1 MKKKIVISSVIGVIV
16 IFVILYFTVL
26 KNGSSNGLVY
36 LKEKVDRG
44 DIEALVDTTGEINPV
59 TIVEVGSQV
68 SGEIAEI
75 FVDFNSTVKKS
86 QIIAKLNPDLFQT
99 SVNQR
104 EANYLSAQA
113 SVEKAEV
120 SLQNAK
126 RQMDRTLELF
136 EKDLV
141 SIEEKETVEANYFN
155 AKADLQQA
163 EASLGQSKSQLESA
177 KVDLS
182 HTIIRSPIDGIV
194 ISRDYNV
201 GQTVAASYQA
211 PTLFQI
217 ANDLSKMQVECG
229 VDEADIGKVKEGQ
242 KVRFTVDAFP
252 NEEFQGIVRQ
262 VRYSA
267 VVESNVVT
275 YPTIVDVE
283 NPELKLRPGM
293 TATVSIIVGEAM
305 NSLRVP
311 NTALRFSPS
320 QEVMMEVF
328 AEMRKEKQGQGGE
341 NPQAKGTPTGMPGQK
356 MGFGI
361 AQNMG
366 NDRASVWTE
375 DEQGKLKIL
384 FIRTGVTDN
393 VYTEIKSDNLKEG
406 QEVIVDEGE
415 EGDQRRRGPGVMR
428 MLR

>member
-1 MKKKIVISSVIGVIV
+1 MKKKIIISSVIGIIAIV
-16 IFVILYFTVL
+16 VILYFTVF
-26 KNGSSNGLVY
+26 KKGSSNGLVY

-75 FVDFNSTVKKS
+75 YVDFNSAVKKN
-86 QIIAKLNPDLFQT
+86 QIIAKLNPDLFQALV
-99 SVNQR
+99 SQR

-113 SVEKAEV
+113 SVKKAEV
-120 SLQNAK
+120 TLQNAK
-126 RQMDRTLELF
+126 KQLDRTLELF

-141 SIEEKETVEANYFN
+141 SIEEKENVEANYFN
-155 AKADLQQA
+155 AMADLQQA
-163 EASLGQSKSQLESA
+163 EASLEQSKSQLESA

-211 PTLFQI
+211 PTLFKI
-217 ANDLSKMQVECG
+217 ANDLSKMQVECE

-252 NEEFQGIVRQ
+252 NEEFQGMVRQ

-283 NPELKLRPGM
+283 NPEIKLRPGM
-293 TATVSIIVGEAM
+293 TATVSIIVGEAR
-305 NSLRVP
+305 NALRVP

-320 QEVMMEVF
+320 QEVMMEIF
-328 AEMRKEKQGQGGE
+328 AEMRKAKQAQGGGD
-341 NPQAKGTPTGMPGQK
+341 PQAEENSSGVPSQK
-356 MGFGI
+356 MGFVM
-361 AQNMG
+361 AQNRR
-366 NDRASVWTE
+366 NDRASVWIE
-375 DEQGKLKIL
+375 DENGKLKIL

-393 VYTEIKSDNLKEG
+393 VYTEIKSDSLEEG
-406 QEVIVDEGE
+406 QEVIVGKGE
-415 EGDQRRRGPGVMR
+415 ERDQRRGPSMMR

>member
-1 MKKKIVISSVIGVIV
+1 MKKKIIISSVIGIIAIV
-16 IFVILYFTVL
+16 VILYFTVF
-26 KNGSSNGLVY
+26 KKGSSNGLVY

-75 FVDFNSTVKKS
+75 YVDFNSAVKKD
-86 QIIAKLNPDLFQT
+86 QIIAKLNPDLFQALV
-99 SVNQR
+99 SQR

-113 SVEKAEV
+113 SVKKAEV
-120 SLQNAK
+120 TLQNAK
-126 RQMDRTLELF
+126 KQLDRTLELF

-141 SIEEKETVEANYFN
+141 SIEEKENVEANYFN

-163 EASLGQSKSQLESA
+163 EASLEQSKSQLESA

-182 HTIIRSPIDGIV
+182 HTIIRSPIDGVV

-211 PTLFQI
+211 PTLFKI
-217 ANDLSKMQVECG
+217 ANDLSKMQVECE

-252 NEEFQGIVRQ
+252 NEEFQGMVRQ

-283 NPELKLRPGM
+283 NPEIKLRPGM
-293 TATVSIIVGEAM
+293 TATVSIIVGEAR
-305 NSLRVP
+305 NALRVP

-320 QEVMMEVF
+320 QEVMMEIF
-328 AEMRKEKQGQGGE
+328 AEMRKAKQAQGGGD
-341 NPQAKGTPTGMPGQK
+341 PQAEENSSGVPSQK
-356 MGFGI
+356 MGFVM
-361 AQNMG
+361 AQNRR
-366 NDRASVWTE
+366 NDRASVWIE
-375 DEQGKLKIL
+375 DENGKLKIL

-393 VYTEIKSDNLKEG
+393 VYTEIKSDSLEEG
-406 QEVIVDEGE
+406 QEVIVGKGE
-415 EGDQRRRGPGVMR
+415 ERDQRRGPSMMR

>member
-1 MKKKIVISSVIGVIV
+1 MKKKIIISSVIGIIAIV
-16 IFVILYFTVL
+16 VILYFTVF
-26 KNGSSNGLVY
+26 KKGSSNGLVY

-75 FVDFNSTVKKS
+75 YVDFNSAVKKD
-86 QIIAKLNPDLFQT
+86 QIIAKLNPDLFQALV
-99 SVNQR
+99 SQR

-113 SVEKAEV
+113 SVKKAEV
-120 SLQNAK
+120 TLQNAK
-126 RQMDRTLELF
+126 KQLDRTLELF

-141 SIEEKETVEANYFN
+141 SIEEKENVEANYFN

-163 EASLGQSKSQLESA
+163 EASLEQSKSQLESA

-211 PTLFQI
+211 PTLFKI
-217 ANDLSKMQVECG
+217 ANDLSKMQVECE

-242 KVRFTVDAFP
+242 KVKFTVDAFP
-252 NEEFQGIVRQ
+252 NEEFHGLVRQ

-283 NPELKLRPGM
+283 NPEIKLRPGM
-293 TATVSIIVGEAM
+293 TATVSIIVGEAR
-305 NSLRVP
+305 NALRVP

-320 QEVMMEVF
+320 QEVMMEIF
-328 AEMRKEKQGQGGE
+328 AEMRKAKQAQGGGD
-341 NPQAKGTPTGMPGQK
+341 PQAEENSSGVPSQK
-356 MGFGI
+356 MGFVM
-361 AQNMG
+361 AQNRR
-366 NDRASVWTE
+366 NDRASVWIE
-375 DEQGKLKIL
+375 DENGKLKIL

-393 VYTEIKSDNLKEG
+393 VYTEIKSDSLEEG
-406 QEVIVDEGE
+406 QEVIVGKGE
-415 EGDQRRRGPGVMR
+415 ERDQRRGPSMMR

>member
-1 MKKKIVISSVIGVIV
+1 MKKKIIISSVIGIIAIV
-16 IFVILYFTVL
+16 VILYFTVF
-26 KNGSSNGLVY
+26 KKGSSNGLVY

-75 FVDFNSTVKKS
+75 YVDFNSAVKKN
-86 QIIAKLNPDLFQT
+86 QIIAKLNPDLFQALV
-99 SVNQR
+99 SQR

-113 SVEKAEV
+113 SVKKAEV
-120 SLQNAK
+120 TLQNAK
-126 RQMDRTLELF
+126 KQLDRTLELF

-141 SIEEKETVEANYFN
+141 SIEEKENVEANYFN
-155 AKADLQQA
+155 AMADLQQA
-163 EASLGQSKSQLESA
+163 EASLEQSKSQLESA

-211 PTLFQI
+211 PTLFKI
-217 ANDLSKMQVECG
+217 ANDLSKMQVECE

-252 NEEFQGIVRQ
+252 NEEFQGMVRQ

-283 NPELKLRPGM
+283 NPEIKLRPGM
-293 TATVSIIVGEAM
+293 TATVSIIVGEAR
-305 NSLRVP
+305 NALRVP

-320 QEVMMEVF
+320 QEVMMEIF
-328 AEMRKEKQGQGGE
+328 AEMRKAKQAQGGGD
-341 NPQAKGTPTGMPGQK
+341 PQAEENSSGVPSQK
-356 MGFGI
+356 MGFVM
-361 AQNMG
+361 AQNRR
-366 NDRASVWTE
+366 NDRASVWIE
-375 DEQGKLKIL
+375 DENGKLKIL

-393 VYTEIKSDNLKEG
+393 VYTEIKSDSLEEG
-406 QEVIVDEGE
+406 QEVIVGKGE
-415 EGDQRRRGPGVMR
+415 EKDQRRGPSMMR

>member
-1 MKKKIVISSVIGVIV
+1 MKKKIIISSVIGLIV
-16 IFVILYFTVL
+16 IFVILYFTVF

-36 LKEKVDRG
+36 LKEKLDRG

-75 FVDFNSTVKKS
+75 YVDFNSTVKKS

-99 SVNQR
+99 QVNQR

-163 EASLGQSKSQLESA
+163 EASLEQSKSQLESA

-182 HTIIRSPIDGIV
+182 HTIIRSPIDGVV

-242 KVRFTVDAFP
+242 KVKFTVDAFP

-275 YPTIVDVE
+275 YPTMVDVE

-293 TATVSIIVGEAM
+293 TATVSIIVGEARDA
-305 NSLRVP
+305 LRVP

-328 AEMRKEKQGQGGE
+328 AEMRKAKQAQGGE
-341 NPQAKGTPTGMPGQK
+341 NPQAKESSSSIPYQK
-356 MGFGI
+356 MGFGV
-361 AQNMG
+361 AQNRG
-366 NDRASVWTE
+366 NDRASVWIE
-375 DEQGKLKIL
+375 DENGKLKIL

-393 VYTEIKSDNLKEG
+393 VYTEILGENLEEG
-406 QEVIVDEGE
+406 QDVIVDEGE
-415 EGDQRRRGPGVMR
+415 AGDQRRRGPGVMR

>member
-1 MKKKIVISSVIGVIV
+1 MKKKIIISSVIGIIIIV
-16 IFVILYFTVL
+16 AILYFTVF

-75 FVDFNSTVKKS
+75 YVDFNSTVKKG

-126 RQMDRTLELF
+126 KQMDRTLELF

-141 SIEEKETVEANYFN
+141 STEEKETVEANYFN

-163 EASLGQSKSQLESA
+163 EASLEQSKSQLESA

-182 HTIIRSPIDGIV
+182 HTIIRSPIDGVV

-217 ANDLSKMQVECG
+217 ANDLSKMQVECE
-229 VDEADIGKVKEGQ
+229 VDEADIGRVKEGQ
-242 KVRFTVDAFP
+242 NVRFTVDAFP
-252 NEEFQGIVRQ
+252 NEEFQGMVRQ

-293 TATVSIIVGEAM
+293 TATVSIIVGEAR
-305 NSLRVP
+305 NTLRVP
-311 NTALRFSPS
+311 NAALRFSPS
-320 QEVMMEVF
+320 QEVMMEIF
-328 AEMRKEKQGQGGE
+328 AEMRKAKQAQGGA
-341 NPQAKGTPTGMPGQK
+341 NPQTKKSSSGVPIQK
-356 MGFGI
+356 MGFGM
-361 AQNMG
+361 AQNRG
-366 NDRASVWTE
+366 NNMASVWTE
-375 DEQGKLKIL
+375 DENGKLKIL

-393 VYTEIKSDNLKEG
+393 VYTEIKSDNLKED
-406 QEVIVDEGE
+406 QEVIVDKGE
-415 EGDQRRRGPGVMR
+415 AEQGRRRGPSMMR
-428 MLR
+428 MFR

>member
-1 MKKKIVISSVIGVIV
+1 MKKKIIISSVIGIIAIV
-16 IFVILYFTVL
+16 VILYFTVF
-26 KNGSSNGLVY
+26 KKGSSNGLVY

-75 FVDFNSTVKKS
+75 YVDFNSAVKKN
-86 QIIAKLNPDLFQT
+86 QIIAKLNPDLFQALV
-99 SVNQR
+99 SQR

-113 SVEKAEV
+113 SVKKAEV
-120 SLQNAK
+120 TLQNAK
-126 RQMDRTLELF
+126 KQLDRTLELF

-141 SIEEKETVEANYFN
+141 SIEEKENVEANYFN
-155 AKADLQQA
+155 AMADLQQA
-163 EASLGQSKSQLESA
+163 EASLEQSKSQLESA

-211 PTLFQI
+211 PTLFKI
-217 ANDLSKMQVECG
+217 ANDLSKMQVECE

-252 NEEFQGIVRQ
+252 NEEFQGMVRQ

-283 NPELKLRPGM
+283 NPEIKLRPGM
-293 TATVSIIVGEAM
+293 TATVSIIVGEAR
-305 NSLRVP
+305 NALRVP

-320 QEVMMEVF
+320 QEVMMEIF
-328 AEMRKEKQGQGGE
+328 AEMRKAKQAQGGGD
-341 NPQAKGTPTGMPGQK
+341 PQAKENSSGVPSQK
-356 MGFGI
+356 MGFVM
-361 AQNMG
+361 AQNRR
-366 NDRASVWTE
+366 NDRASVWIE
-375 DEQGKLKIL
+375 DENGKLKIL

-393 VYTEIKSDNLKEG
+393 VYTEIKSDSLEEG
-406 QEVIVDEGE
+406 QEVIVGKGE
-415 EGDQRRRGPGVMR
+415 ERDQRRGPSMMR

>member
-1 MKKKIVISSVIGVIV
+1 MKKKIIISSVIGIIAIV
-16 IFVILYFTVL
+16 VILYFTVF
-26 KNGSSNGLVY
+26 KKGSSNGLVY

-75 FVDFNSTVKKS
+75 YVDFNSAVKKN
-86 QIIAKLNPDLFQT
+86 QIIAKLNPDLFQALV
-99 SVNQR
+99 SQR

-113 SVEKAEV
+113 SVKKAEV
-120 SLQNAK
+120 TLQNAK
-126 RQMDRTLELF
+126 KQLDRTLELF

-141 SIEEKETVEANYFN
+141 SIEEKENVEANYFN

-163 EASLGQSKSQLESA
+163 EASLEQSKSQLESA

-211 PTLFQI
+211 PTLFKI
-217 ANDLSKMQVECG
+217 ANDLSKMQVECE

-252 NEEFQGIVRQ
+252 NEEFQGMVRQ

-283 NPELKLRPGM
+283 NPEIKLRPGM
-293 TATVSIIVGEAM
+293 TATVSIIVGEAR
-305 NSLRVP
+305 NALRVP

-320 QEVMMEVF
+320 QEVMMEIF
-328 AEMRKEKQGQGGE
+328 AEMRKAKQAQGGGD
-341 NPQAKGTPTGMPGQK
+341 PQAEENSSGVPSQK
-356 MGFGI
+356 MGFVM
-361 AQNMG
+361 AQNRR
-366 NDRASVWTE
+366 NDRASVWIE
-375 DEQGKLKIL
+375 DENGKLKIL

-393 VYTEIKSDNLKEG
+393 VYTEIKSDSLEEG
-406 QEVIVDEGE
+406 QEVIVGKGE
-415 EGDQRRRGPGVMR
+415 ERDQRRGPSMMR